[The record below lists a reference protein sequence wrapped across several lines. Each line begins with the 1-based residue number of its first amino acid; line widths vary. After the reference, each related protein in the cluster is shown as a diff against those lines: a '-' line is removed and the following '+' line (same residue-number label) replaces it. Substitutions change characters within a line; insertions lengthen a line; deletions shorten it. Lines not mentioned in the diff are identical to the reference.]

1 MAYNSFIPSYR
12 RVKLMKRQLT
22 IFLLSLILISIFTL
36 AYHPRALADWLLFSP
51 TVVDDSSVKIKLTP
65 DQSANL
71 SNITLEASPAQLQ
84 EVITLRLAQ
93 LKLKSYEVQAAGE
106 GVEVILPDHENMAYI
121 INIISRVGEVE
132 FINGGQRTPPLG
144 EKVVIGAET
153 DGAQPVYPL
162 LFSGH
167 EIRAV
172 TPPDPESGEIFYQ
185 ISLQPEAAQR
195 VAEFAEAKEGYI
207 CLAID
212 GEVINCSTMYH
223 WSGTMIKILPDLGSG
238 AGISLADLAVFLD
251 SGPLPVPLR
260 VITD

>member
-1 MAYNSFIPSYR
+1 
-12 RVKLMKRQLT
+12 MKRQLV
-22 IFLLSLILISIFTL
+22 IFLLSLVLISVFTL
-36 AYHPRALADWLLFSP
+36 GYHPRVLADWILLSP
-51 TVVDDSSVKIKLTP
+51 TVVDNSSVKIKLTP

-71 SNITLEASPAQLQ
+71 SKVTLEASPAQFQ

-93 LKLKSYEVQAAGE
+93 LKLKSYEVQADGE

-144 EKVVIGAET
+144 EKVEVGAEI
-153 DGAQPVYPL
+153 GPAGQVYPL

-167 EIRAV
+167 EIREV

-195 VAEFAEAKEGYI
+195 VADFAEAKEGYI

-212 GEVINCSTMYH
+212 GEVINCSMMYH
-223 WSGTMIKILPDLGSG
+223 WSDTMIKILPDLGSG
-238 AGISLADLAVFLD
+238 SGISLADLAIFLE
-251 SGPLPVPLR
+251 SGPLPTPLK

>member
-1 MAYNSFIPSYR
+1 
-12 RVKLMKRQLT
+12 MKRQLT
-22 IFLLSLILISIFTL
+22 LFLLSLILISVFTL
-36 AYHPRALADWLLFSP
+36 GYHPRALADWLLLSP
-51 TVVDDSSVKIKLTP
+51 TVVDDASVKIKLTP
-65 DQSANL
+65 EQSANL
-71 SNITLEASPAQLQ
+71 SRVTLEASPAHLQ

-144 EKVVIGAET
+144 EKVEIGAET
-153 DGAQPVYPL
+153 GSAQHVYPL
-162 LFSGH
+162 LFSGR
-167 EIRAV
+167 EIREIA
-172 TPPDPESGEIFYQ
+172 PPNPESGEIFYQ

-195 VAEFAEAKEGYI
+195 VADFAEAKEGYI

-238 AGISLADLAVFLD
+238 AGLSLADLAVFLD
-251 SGPLPVPLR
+251 SGPLPAPLR
-260 VITD
+260 VITN

>member
-1 MAYNSFIPSYR
+1 
-12 RVKLMKRQLT
+12 MKRQFV
-22 IFLLSLILISIFTL
+22 IFPLSLLLISVFTL
-36 AYHPRALADWLLFSP
+36 GYHPRALADWLLFSP
-51 TVVDDSSVKIKLTP
+51 TVVDNSSVKIKLTP

-71 SNITLEASPAQLQ
+71 SKVTLEASPAQLQ

-144 EKVVIGAET
+144 EKVEIGAEASSA
-153 DGAQPVYPL
+153 GRVYPL
-162 LFSGH
+162 LFSGD
-167 EIRAV
+167 EIREV

-185 ISLQPEAAQR
+185 ISLQAEAAQR
-195 VAEFAEAKEGYI
+195 VADFAEAKEGYI

-238 AGISLADLAVFLD
+238 AGISLADLAILLD